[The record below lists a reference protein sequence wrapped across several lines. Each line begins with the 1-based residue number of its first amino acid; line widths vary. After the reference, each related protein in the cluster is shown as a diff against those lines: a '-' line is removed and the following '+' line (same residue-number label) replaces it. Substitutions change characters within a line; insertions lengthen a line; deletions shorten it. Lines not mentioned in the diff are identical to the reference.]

1 MPLIIG
7 LIVAVAVIYLVYL
20 LIVYV
25 ILPIT
30 GVLLAVGVALL
41 CGVAGA
47 GLISGVFVG
56 VRNFFAVL
64 FEAHRK
70 LP

>member
-1 MPLIIG
+1 MPQLIGAI
-7 LIVAVAVIYLVYL
+7 IVIYLAYL

-41 CGVAGA
+41 GGVAGA

-56 VRNFFAVL
+56 TKNFFVVL
-64 FEAHRK
+64 VEAHRK